1 MINATETPHASDAP
15 DPRLENARRD
25 FLEARAALEQARK
38 QLLRAHVEATR
49 LWAAC

>member
-1 MINATETPHASDAP
+1 MIHLTATHDASDTP

-25 FLEARAALEQARK
+25 FLEARAALEHARE
-38 QLLRAHVEATR
+38 QLLRAHVQATR